1 MSAVT
6 VRFPDLPKRVAR
18 LPTDRRGFPI
28 PWFVAWRDG
37 QPHFPAVDA
46 AKLGIAWNEDLCWVC
61 GDRLGSIR
69 GWVVGPMSAIEG
81 ATPEPPS
88 HYDCARFSVCNCPHL
103 STATAPFSEKYEGAE
118 GYAPQANVS
127 KVRTGATAIWMTKG
141 RGATPFRAG
150 QGTLFGLNEPVRLE
164 WFADGRPAAAREV
177 AEAIALALPT
187 LQRTA
192 EREGRSAELARRLVW
207 LTQWTPR

>member
-1 MSAVT
+1 MT
-6 VRFPDLPKRVAR
+6 TRFPDLPKRVER

-37 QPHFPAVDA
+37 QPHFPVVDA
-46 AKLGIAWNEDLCWVC
+46 AKLGVAWRDDLCWVC
-61 GDRLGSIR
+61 GDKLGSNR

-103 STATAPFSEKYEGAE
+103 STSTASHSAAYQDAD
-118 GYAPQANVS
+118 GYASQANVS
-127 KVRTGATAIWMTKG
+127 KVRSGATAIWITKG

-150 QGTLFGLNEPVRLE
+150 DGVLFGLSGPERLE
-164 WFADGRPAAAREV
+164 WYAGGRAATGAEV
-177 AEAIALALPT
+177 RDAIALVLPT
-187 LQRTA
+187 LQRAA
-192 EREGRSAELARRLVW
+192 EIDGRTDEFERRLQW
-207 LTQWTPR
+207 LERWVPA

>member
-1 MSAVT
+1 VT
-6 VRFPDLPKRVAR
+6 TRFPDLPKRVER
-18 LPTDRRGFPI
+18 LPTDRRGFPV

-46 AKLGIAWNEDLCWVC
+46 AKLGVAWRDDLCWVC
-61 GDRLGSIR
+61 GDKLGSHR

-103 STATAPFSEKYEGAE
+103 STATASFSAAYRDAE
-118 GYAPQANVS
+118 GYAPQANIS
-127 KVRTGATAIWMTKG
+127 QVRTGATAIWVTKG

-150 QGTLFGLNEPVRLE
+150 EGTLFGLSEPVRLE
-164 WFADGRPAAAREV
+164 WYAGGRTATPGEV
-177 AEAIALALPT
+177 KDAIALVLPT
-187 LQRTA
+187 LQRAAETEGRTA
-192 EREGRSAELARRLVW
+192 EFERRLQWLAR
-207 LTQWTPR
+207 WTPA